1 MSEKYA
7 RPDLD
12 FLLRDSIENNFRGF
26 CIHYQP
32 QIRTS
37 SKTLYGAE
45 ALTRWSCG
53 KYGSVPPDEFIPEL
67 EENGKIV
74 ELGKWVFGEAAKQCK
89 KWCALQ
95 PDFRMSVNLSC
106 RYLEK
111 ADMEW
116 FAQATLRRLGLPA
129 KNMILEL
136 TESWPVSGSR
146 VNEETVL
153 KLQKT
158 GISLAMDDFGSGY
171 SSLLSLQK
179 FPFQM
184 IKIDK
189 AFVKSTTRDDEQA
202 AFVPSLTQLCHS
214 IGRQVCLEGV
224 ETREEYEAVR
234 QLGIEVMQGYY
245 FGRPVPAEE
254 FEQLYF

>member
-1 MSEKYA
+1 MQNNNKKFPEQLISKTKIY
-7 RPDLD
+7 LILI
-12 FLLRDSIENNFRGF
+12 FILLLIISIENKKW
-26 CIHYQP
+26 IIPAIIIYVIIVSYAILTDKKKKSEISETIQDLKLTVDTAAK
-32 QIRTS
+32 TS
-37 SKTLYGAE
+37 LINSPFPL
-45 ALTRWSCG
+45 
-53 KYGSVPPDEFIPEL
+53 VII

-189 AFVKSTTRDDEQA
+189 AFVKSK
-202 AFVPSLTQLCHS
+202 
-214 IGRQVCLEGV
+214 
-224 ETREEYEAVR
+224 
-234 QLGIEVMQGYY
+234 
-245 FGRPVPAEE
+245 
-254 FEQLYF
+254 